1 MPQAKQNV
9 SRKISFSN
17 RLYRSRT
24 ERMIGGV
31 CGGVAEYFNV
41 DITLVRIIWLISIFA
56 QGLGIIVYIAGLIII
71 PDNPSVSK
79 TAVKKSKATENT
91 MLIIGAVIIAL
102 GVALLFR
109 IQVINFP
116 YYRLFYYHRF
126 FRIDLLWPVAIII
139 AGVLIIYFVIKKDKE
154 AADAARGKPKP
165 AKEQKI
171 YRSRSDKMIGGVCSG
186 LAKYLKIDVTF
197 VRLGWIIFS
206 VYTVFVI
213 GVIAYIAMLI
223 LVPQEE

>member
-1 MPQAKQNV
+1 MPQAKKTAGK
-9 SRKISFSN
+9 KISLSN
-17 RLYRSRT
+17 QLYRSRT

-41 DITLVRIIWLISIFA
+41 DITLIRIIWVISIFA
-56 QGLGIIVYIAGLIII
+56 QGLGVVAYIAGLIII
-71 PDNPSVSK
+71 PDNPNSS
-79 TAVKKSKATENT
+79 TTQVKKSKAAENT

-109 IQVINFP
+109 VQVFNFP
-116 YYRLFYYHRF
+116 YFRLFYYHRF

-139 AGVLIIYFVIKKDKE
+139 VGVLIIYFVIKKDKE
-154 AADAARGKPKP
+154 AADTARGKPKP

-171 YRSRSDKMIGGVCSG
+171 YRSSDDKMIGGVCSG

-197 VRLGWIIFS
+197 VRLGWVIFS
-206 VYTVFVI
+206 FYTVFAV
-213 GVIAYIAMLI
+213 GVIAYVAMLI